1 MRKTIRHFQQM
12 KDRGER
18 IPMVTAY
25 DYTSARLA
33 EAAGL
38 PILLVGDSLGM
49 VMLGYESTV
58 PVTLDEMIHHAK
70 AVVRGTQNALVVV
83 DMPFM
88 TYHVNPEQALVNC
101 GRVMQQ
107 TGAQAVK
114 IEGGARM
121 AETVRRLTANGIPV
135 MGHIG
140 LTPQSVNQF
149 GGYRVQGRSLEAAR
163 QLLADAVALE
173 EAGAFA
179 IVLELV
185 PAELAALVSE
195 RLHIPTI
202 GIGAG
207 PGCDG
212 QVQVWHDMLGL
223 FEDFVPK
230 HARRFGE
237 LGKAARAALA
247 TYASDVQAGAFPTE
261 AHSVNMD
268 AATWAALSATA
279 DEAAETTGAKSA
291 LAAEAVSSEGSV
303 ALYGGNGKRN

>member
-1 MRKTIRHFQQM
+1 
-12 KDRGER
+12 
-18 IPMVTAY
+18 
-25 DYTSARLA
+25 
-33 EAAGL
+33 
-38 PILLVGDSLGM
+38 
-49 VMLGYESTV
+49 
-58 PVTLDEMIHHAK
+58 
-70 AVVRGTQNALVVV
+70 
-83 DMPFM
+83 
-88 TYHVNPEQALVNC
+88 
-101 GRVMQQ
+101 
-107 TGAQAVK
+107 
-114 IEGGARM
+114 M

-268 AATWAALSATA
+268 AATWAALSASA
-279 DEAAETTGAKSA
+279 DEAAEATGAKSA